1 MDVKSLILYG
11 KKRFINVTDT
21 PRLESEILLAHTL
34 KIKREKLLA
43 CLNQNVSLDN
53 EKTFKTLIEKR
64 KNHYPLP
71 YIINYKEFMGIDFF
85 IQQGVLIPRPETE
98 MLAEEA
104 LKIASSKK
112 VRILDI
118 GTGSGCILLSFLHYN
133 KLSKGIGVD
142 ISDIAIKTAIEN
154 ALRLGLSD
162 RATFIQKDFKN
173 ISFNDAFDI
182 VVSNPPYVKTSQCK
196 NLYFEPI
203 QALDGGEDGFHFYP
217 MLIEKAYGFLKNNGT
232 LIIEIDEGI
241 EKRTK
246 EAMEK
251 TGFKGIKMIRDLAG
265 LSRVAEGTK
274 NG

>member
-1 MDVKSLILYG
+1 MDVKTLILYG
-11 KKRFINVTDT
+11 KKRLINVTDT
-21 PRLESEILLAHTL
+21 PRLESEILLADIL

-43 CLNQNVSLDN
+43 YLNENVSLDN

-71 YIINYKEFMGIDFF
+71 YIIKHKEFMGIDFF
-85 IQQGVLIPRPETE
+85 IKQGVFIPRPETE
-98 MLAEEA
+98 ILVEEA

-154 ALRLGLSD
+154 TLRLGLSG
-162 RATFIQKDFKN
+162 RAAFIQKDFKN

-241 EKRTK
+241 EKRAK

-265 LSRVAEGTK
+265 LPRVAEGTK